1 MGNSQSRISI
11 QPGYVLVE
19 RSQNFDVVLSTQA
32 AELARISAACKKASC
47 AKVLVLGPRTRVRLS
62 VTDIFRLGVDI
73 ADMGLAIA
81 VVEFHNAS
89 KGKVDFLE
97 NVTRNRGSP
106 IQFFDDEQEAKDWL
120 GIE

>member
-1 MGNSQSRISI
+1 MSNSQSRISI
-11 QPGYVLVE
+11 RPGYVLVE
-19 RSQNFDVVLSTQA
+19 RPQDYDVVLSTQA
-32 AELARISAACKKASC
+32 AELSRISAACKKAGC

-62 VTDIFRLGVDI
+62 VTDIFQLGADI
-73 ADMGLAIA
+73 ADMGLEIA
-81 VVEFHNAS
+81 VVEFHNAP
-89 KGKVDFLE
+89 KGKVNFLE

>member
-1 MGNSQSRISI
+1 MVNSQSQISI
-11 QPGYVLVE
+11 RPGYVLVE
-19 RSQNFDVVLSTQA
+19 RPQDYDVVLSTQA
-32 AELARISAACKKASC
+32 AELARISGACKKAGC

-62 VTDIFRLGVDI
+62 VTDIFQLGADI
-73 ADMGLAIA
+73 ADMGLEIA
-81 VVEFHNAS
+81 VVEVHNAP
-89 KGKVDFLE
+89 KEKVNFLE